1 MIDKEMLAAMQ
12 LLLEPINARL
22 DELSELKSDVQQL
35 DQRFS
40 SQLGQV
46 EEKFSSQL
54 GQVEERFS
62 SRLDQ
67 AEEKFSSQLGQVEE
81 RFSSQLGQ
89 VEERFSSR
97 LDQVEEKF
105 SSQLG
110 QVEEKLSSRLD
121 QVENRMDGL
130 SILLDLEI
138 RKKIDL
144 LVEGQEALMER
155 LPDPAQADD
164 IEHRLSAVEMVVKVH
179 SRDINDLK
187 KAQ

>member
-67 AEEKFSSQLGQVEE
+67 
-81 RFSSQLGQ
+81 
-89 VEERFSSR
+89 
-97 LDQVEEKF
+97 
-105 SSQLG
+105 
-110 QVEEKLSSRLD
+110 VEEKLSSRLD

-130 SILLDLEI
+130 SVLLDLEI

>member
-46 EEKFSSQL
+46 EE
-54 GQVEERFS
+54 RFS
-62 SRLDQ
+62 SRLD
-67 AEEKFSSQLGQVEE
+67 
-81 RFSSQLGQ
+81 
-89 VEERFSSR
+89 
-97 LDQVEEKF
+97 
-105 SSQLG
+105 

-130 SILLDLEI
+130 SVLLDLEI

>member
-1 MIDKEMLAAMQ
+1 MDNKELQVIQQMF
-12 LLLEPINARL
+12 
-22 DELSELKSDVQQL
+22 SELKSDIQQL
-35 DQRFS
+35 D
-40 SQLGQV
+40 
-46 EEKFSSQL
+46 EKF
-54 GQVEERFS
+54 
-62 SRLDQ
+62 
-67 AEEKFSSQLGQVEE
+67 
-81 RFSSQLGQ
+81 
-89 VEERFSSR
+89 
-97 LDQVEEKF
+97 
-105 SSQLG
+105 
-110 QVEEKLSSRLD
+110 SSRLD

-130 SILLDLEI
+130 SVLLDLEI

>member
-1 MIDKEMLAAMQ
+1 MEKE
-12 LLLEPINARL
+12 
-22 DELSELKSDVQQL
+22 ELQIIQQMFSELKSDIQQL
-35 DQRFS
+35 DQ
-40 SQLGQV
+40 
-46 EEKFSSQL
+46 KFSSQL
-54 GQVEERFS
+54 E
-62 SRLDQ
+62 
-67 AEEKFSSQLGQVEE
+67 
-81 RFSSQLGQ
+81 
-89 VEERFSSR
+89 
-97 LDQVEEKF
+97 
-105 SSQLG
+105 

-130 SILLDLEI
+130 SVLLDLEI

-155 LPDPAQADD
+155 LPDPAQAED

>member
-46 EEKFSSQL
+46 EE
-54 GQVEERFS
+54 R
-62 SRLDQ
+62 
-67 AEEKFSSQLGQVEE
+67 
-81 RFSSQLGQ
+81 
-89 VEERFSSR
+89 
-97 LDQVEEKF
+97 F

-130 SILLDLEI
+130 SVLLDLEI

>member
-62 SRLDQ
+62 S
-67 AEEKFSSQLGQVEE
+67 
-81 RFSSQLGQ
+81 QLGQ

-97 LDQVEEKF
+97 LD
-105 SSQLG
+105 

-130 SILLDLEI
+130 SVLLDLEI

-187 KAQ
+187 KTQ

>member
-62 SRLDQ
+62 S
-67 AEEKFSSQLGQVEE
+67 
-81 RFSSQLGQ
+81 QLGQ

-97 LDQVEEKF
+97 LD
-105 SSQLG
+105 

-130 SILLDLEI
+130 SVLLDLEI

-179 SRDINDLK
+179 SRDINNLK

>member
-62 SRLDQ
+62 S
-67 AEEKFSSQLGQVEE
+67 
-81 RFSSQLGQ
+81 QLGQ

-97 LDQVEEKF
+97 LD
-105 SSQLG
+105 

-130 SILLDLEI
+130 SVLLDLEI

>member
-35 DQRFS
+35 
-40 SQLGQV
+40 
-46 EEKFSSQL
+46 
-54 GQVEERFS
+54 
-62 SRLDQ
+62 
-67 AEEKFSSQLGQVEE
+67 EEKFSSQLGQVEE

-97 LDQVEEKF
+97 LDQVEEK
-105 SSQLG
+105 
-110 QVEEKLSSRLD
+110 LSSRLD

-130 SILLDLEI
+130 SVLLDLEI

>member
-62 SRLDQ
+62 S
-67 AEEKFSSQLGQVEE
+67 
-81 RFSSQLGQ
+81 QLGQ

-97 LDQVEEKF
+97 LDQVEEKKH
-105 SSQLG
+105 SWSVCLTLHKRTILSIVCQRW
-110 QVEEKLSSRLD
+110 KWSSRYIA
-121 QVENRMDGL
+121 G
-130 SILLDLEI
+130 ILTI
-138 RKKIDL
+138 
-144 LVEGQEALMER
+144 
-155 LPDPAQADD
+155 
-164 IEHRLSAVEMVVKVH
+164 
-179 SRDINDLK
+179 
-187 KAQ
+187 

>member
-1 MIDKEMLAAMQ
+1 MEKE
-12 LLLEPINARL
+12 
-22 DELSELKSDVQQL
+22 ELQIIQQMFSELKSDIQQL
-35 DQRFS
+35 DQKFS
-40 SQLGQV
+40 SQLEQV

-54 GQVEERFS
+54 E
-62 SRLDQ
+62 
-67 AEEKFSSQLGQVEE
+67 
-81 RFSSQLGQ
+81 
-89 VEERFSSR
+89 
-97 LDQVEEKF
+97 
-105 SSQLG
+105 

-130 SILLDLEI
+130 SVLLDLEI

-155 LPDPAQADD
+155 LPDPAQAED